1 MNMTQPQSSEDPI
14 LSPRSGEELISG
26 SPDSSGDRWW
36 GVNGRLGGKKAISL
50 IDTVDTEGG
59 ARGTVWDYISIARPD
74 HWFKNIFV
82 IPGVLLVPFFFS
94 VSPSVSLFFNVALA
108 IAATCLVASSN
119 YVINEVLDAES
130 DRHHPTKRLRPVPAG
145 KISIPIAYGEWIVL
159 GALGILLGWGVNAEV
174 GIMCLALWV
183 MGCFYNIPPIRT
195 KEIPYLDVLSESVNN
210 PLRMAIGWYAVGV
223 SVLPPVS
230 ALFAY
235 WMFGAFLMSTK
246 RFAEYR
252 RIQDPELAAQYRSSF
267 RFYTEERL
275 LAGNVF
281 YISLFMMGAMA
292 FVMIYRLEL
301 VFSIP
306 LLGYLLAYYVY
317 LGFKPDS
324 PVQYPELLYREAHLG
339 IGVLVF
345 TLWCV
350 ALLYM
355 VDLPWFKGLFVIL
368 TPQY

>member
-1 MNMTQPQSSEDPI
+1 MAHPQEKVIQPSSRAGEGASRAAANWWGKERRLRSESAGADTPQAQSS
-14 LSPRSGEELISG
+14 LH
-26 SPDSSGDRWW
+26 
-36 GVNGRLGGKKAISL
+36 
-50 IDTVDTEGG
+50 
-59 ARGTVWDYISIARPD
+59 DYISIARPD

-82 IPGVLLVPFFFS
+82 LPGVLLVPFFFS
-94 VSPSVSLFFNVALA
+94 VEPSIALA
-108 IAATCLVASSN
+108 ADILLALCATCLVASSN
-119 YVINEVLDAES
+119 YVINELLDAES
-130 DRHHPTKRLRPVPAG
+130 DRHHPTKRFRPVPAG
-145 KISIPIAYGEWIVL
+145 RIHP
-159 GALGILLGWGVNAEV
+159 ALGYAEWILLGVLGV
-174 GIMCLALWV
+174 ALGAAVNIPVAVVCAVLWF
-183 MGCFYNIPPIRT
+183 MGCLYNIPPFRT

-223 SVLPPVS
+223 SVVPPVS

-252 RIQDPELAAQYRSSF
+252 RIQDPVQAAQYRSSF
-267 RFYTEERL
+267 AFYTEEKL
-275 LAGNVF
+275 LAANAF

-292 FVMIYRLEL
+292 FVMLYQLEL
-301 VFSIP
+301 VFAVP
-306 LLGYLLAYYVY
+306 LLGYLLAYYVF
-317 LGFKPDS
+317 LGFRPDS

-355 VDLPWFKGLFVIL
+355 VDLPWFRDLFVLL